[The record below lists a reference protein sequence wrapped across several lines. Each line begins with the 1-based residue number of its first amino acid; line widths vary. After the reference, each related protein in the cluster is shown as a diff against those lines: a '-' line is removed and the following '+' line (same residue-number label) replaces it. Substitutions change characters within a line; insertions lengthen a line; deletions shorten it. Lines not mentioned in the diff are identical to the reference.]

1 MVNADALPRPLRRI
15 AGRRTRH
22 PGVLLAAAAIC
33 AVVFLPVVTLFLIAL
48 SGSGED
54 WPHLAR
60 NVLPGAARNTAT
72 VILLVSA
79 GTALLGVATAWA
91 TVAYEFP
98 LRRVLSWAL
107 ALPLAVPPYLA
118 AYAFAEFFLF
128 SGPPQTLLRALF
140 GFASA
145 RDYWFP
151 DIRTTGGVALVMILV
166 LYPYVYLTSRIAFLM
181 QGRDIADVAR
191 TLGARPA
198 RVFFGVLLPVSR
210 PAIVAGVSLV
220 LMETVNDIGASEY
233 LGVPTITTAV
243 FTTWINRSSLEGAAQ
258 LAMVMFVLVFA
269 LLMAEQWARR
279 RLRFHDR
286 RSTRMRARAARVQLT
301 GPAAIAVPAGL
312 LLPVLLGFG
321 VPLYVFAD
329 YASGRLDHLLNA
341 ALASALFN
349 TVLTSG
355 LAALLTVALALVLIH
370 ATRLSR
376 SGATAALTRLAMLGY
391 ALPGT
396 IVGLGLLFALA
407 RIDNT
412 VDAAARAWLDVSTGL
427 LLTGSAAAVV
437 IACTIRFLALAESGI
452 RSGLEKLPPSLDEVA
467 RSLGRSPAASAATV
481 LLPLLRPAIL
491 TAAVL
496 VFVDTAKELSATI
509 LLRPFGFNTLATL
522 VYENASRAV
531 VQEGS
536 LAAIFIILTAMVPV
550 ILLSQ
555 ALSRDGSAPPQDRA

>member
-1 MVNADALPRPLRRI
+1 MNADALPRPLRRI

-22 PGVLLAAAAIC
+22 PGVLLAAAAIS

-301 GPAAIAVPAGL
+301 GLAAIAVPAGL

>member
-1 MVNADALPRPLRRI
+1 MNADALPRPLRRI

-22 PGVLLAAAAIC
+22 PGVLLAAAAIS
-33 AVVFLPVVTLFLIAL
+33 AVVFLPVVALFLIAL

-72 VILLVSA
+72 LLLLVST

-140 GFASA
+140 GFAGA

-166 LYPYVYLTSRIAFLM
+166 LYPYVYLTSRVAFLM

-286 RSTRMRARAARVQLT
+286 RATRLRARAARRHLT
-301 GPAAIAVPAGL
+301 GLAAIAVPAVL

-376 SGATAALTRLAMLGY
+376 SGATAVLTRLAMLGY

-467 RSLGRSPAASAATV
+467 RSLGRSPAAGAAAV
-481 LLPLLRPAIL
+481 LLPLLKPAIL
-491 TAAVL
+491 TAGVL

-555 ALSRDGSAPPQDRA
+555 ALSRDGAASQQRQA

>member
-1 MVNADALPRPLRRI
+1 MNADALPRPLRRI

-210 PAIVAGVSLV
+210 PTIVAGVSLV

>member
-1 MVNADALPRPLRRI
+1 VNADALPRPLRRI

-33 AVVFLPVVTLFLIAL
+33 AVVFLPVLTLFLIAL

-286 RSTRMRARAARVQLT
+286 RSTRMHARAARVQLT
-301 GPAAIAVPAGL
+301 GLAAIAVPAGL

-467 RSLGRSPAASAATV
+467 RSLGRSPAAGAATV

>member
-1 MVNADALPRPLRRI
+1 MNADALPRPLRRI

-198 RVFFGVLLPVSR
+198 RVFFSVLLPVSR

-286 RSTRMRARAARVQLT
+286 RATRLRARAARRHLT
-301 GPAAIAVPAGL
+301 GLAAIAVPAVL

-467 RSLGRSPAASAATV
+467 RSLGRSPAAGAATV
-481 LLPLLRPAIL
+481 LLPLLKPAIL
-491 TAAVL
+491 TAGVL

-509 LLRPFGFNTLATL
+509 LLRPFSFNTLATL

-555 ALSRDGSAPPQDRA
+555 ALSRDGAASQQRQA

>member
-1 MVNADALPRPLRRI
+1 MNADALPRPLRRI

-22 PGVLLAAAAIC
+22 PGVLLGAAAIC

-198 RVFFGVLLPVSR
+198 RVFFSVLLPVSR